1 MMMIHTKKRPEEQI
15 KDIKKIPSKRS
26 IELNITKDWTGW
38 LCQSFKEKLH

>member
-1 MMMIHTKKRPEEQI
+1 MMIICTKKGSEEEI